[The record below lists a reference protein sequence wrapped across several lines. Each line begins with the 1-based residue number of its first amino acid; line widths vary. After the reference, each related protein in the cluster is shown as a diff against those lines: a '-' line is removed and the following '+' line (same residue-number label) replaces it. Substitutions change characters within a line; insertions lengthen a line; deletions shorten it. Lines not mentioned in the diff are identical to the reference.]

1 MAKIKRMCSNCRG
14 EIPIETF
21 DLHEARCR
29 KYCKYCSEC
38 GETVP
43 LSELSAHE
51 SEAHIP
57 KSCPQCNA
65 SVHPSQTEAH
75 KEVCPQALVVCKYCE
90 LEKPRRYLPD
100 HLDACGSRTQECDLC
115 TLRVQLRDMEEH
127 QTIKCGHLRA
137 EPNLDPHTLEHLT
150 FDSHTTCGST
160 MQEDE
165 ALALRLQEEEH
176 RPHRTPHSPP
186 HRTPHTDVELARLL
200 QDEEVR
206 RDKMFGRDLELAQQL
221 QQEEGTHSTQP
232 HYTQPPVGRDRMF
245 GRDLELAQQLQQ
257 EEETHS
263 TQPHYTQ
270 PPVGRDR
277 MFGRDRE
284 LQLAQHLQE
293 EGTHSTQPPLAG
305 PPSVEEGLP
314 CQFCYQLFPSQTL
327 TLHQNSCCD
336 SVERKSVPTAAADD
350 DRPQAA
356 SYEEEGIEEKLP
368 CESCGQL
375 FSFST
380 LHRHQVACSLHPP
393 TQQ

>member
-1 MAKIKRMCSNCRG
+1 
-14 EIPIETF
+14 
-21 DLHEARCR
+21 
-29 KYCKYCSEC
+29 
-38 GETVP
+38 
-43 LSELSAHE
+43 
-51 SEAHIP
+51 
-57 KSCPQCNA
+57 
-65 SVHPSQTEAH
+65 
-75 KEVCPQALVVCKYCE
+75 
-90 LEKPRRYLPD
+90 
-100 HLDACGSRTQECDLC
+100 
-115 TLRVQLRDMEEH
+115 
-127 QTIKCGHLRA
+127 
-137 EPNLDPHTLEHLT
+137 
-150 FDSHTTCGST
+150 

-327 TLHQNSCCD
+327 TLHQVSGSVSCSMGIYYVCVCVVQNSCCD

-356 SYEEEGIEEKLP
+356 SYEVSVFILL
-368 CESCGQL
+368 SM
-375 FSFST
+375 
-380 LHRHQVACSLHPP
+380 
-393 TQQ
+393 